1 MRFFRQEYCNALHTF
16 SSSRGS
22 FLHRIEPMSPVSPE
36 FQVDSLLAEPSVQ
49 FSSVQFSHSV
59 VSLYDP
65 MDCTAPGLPVHHQ
78 LLELSQTHVLRVSD
92 AIQPSPPL
100 SPLFLQPSIFPSFR
114 VFSNKSVLHIRWPTY
129 CLREA
134 LEFFSSPQLC
144 VRGFTY
150 YLHFLLSG
158 ASLLAQKVKN
168 LPEILETL
176 LRSLGQED
184 PLEKGM
190 ATPLV
195 FLPGEFHGWRSLAI
209 HSRLRDLLDKQGFQK
224 RDTAGD

>member
-114 VFSNKSVLHIRWPTY
+114 VFSNKSVLHIRWPKY

-134 LEFFSSPQLC
+134 LSSLVHLSC
-144 VRGFTY
+144 V
-150 YLHFLLSG
+150 
-158 ASLLAQKVKN
+158 
-168 LPEILETL
+168 
-176 LRSLGQED
+176 
-184 PLEKGM
+184 
-190 ATPLV
+190 
-195 FLPGEFHGWRSLAI
+195 
-209 HSRLRDLLDKQGFQK
+209 
-224 RDTAGD
+224 